1 MPVILTLICFG
12 AVAAGFW
19 MIDRNATLN
28 QSLAQSESHVQE
40 LSKRLDALTIAQAQV
55 PVAKPVSR
63 ATKKGAALRK
73 PAVANDPRVDKLQ
86 GQLTDMAQHGSL
98 LWQSHFSGSDNPPT
112 LHFHLDVMTPTRI
125 GERARAD
132 NVARN

>member
-19 MIDRNATLN
+19 MIDRNETLN
-28 QSLAQSESHVQE
+28 QSLAQPESHVQE
-40 LSKRLDALTIAQAQV
+40 LIKRLDALTIAQAQV

-73 PAVANDPRVDKLQ
+73 PAVAKDPRVDKFARTARRYSTTWLVAMAIPLQ
-86 GQLTDMAQHGSL
+86 RQ
-98 LWQSHFSGSDNPPT
+98 
-112 LHFHLDVMTPTRI
+112 R
-125 GERARAD
+125 
-132 NVARN
+132 